1 VSYLV
6 SYLYRIVVL
15 IISKKI
21 DESKLRL
28 NELLSANMEQED
40 IESRRCNIILYRVE
54 ESKQALVVDRNKED
68 ASYCEQFLSALGYS
82 GSGVNHEDVKKVFRF
97 GKRNEESESPRPLM
111 VQLTSWRA
119 KNLVM
124 ASLYKI
130 KSLNAQFRDITVGH
144 DLTKI
149 QREECKALV
158 AEAKRRSAS
167 GDFVYKVRGLP
178 GQWKLMQHRRV
189 LLRHH

>member
-1 VSYLV
+1 MSYLV

-144 DLTKI
+144 DLTKKNNE
-149 QREECKALV
+149 RN
-158 AEAKRRSAS
+158 AKHLLQKLKDEVPRGTLYTKS
-167 GDFVYKVRGLP
+167 GAFRGNES
-178 GQWKLMQHRRV
+178 
-189 LLRHH
+189 